1 MLLAS
6 NKSKLLTLFNT
17 HVASIIICLIHTK
30 HLLTTYPQP
39 THSTKQPPKTQT
51 MTIHQQ
57 RRTLACALVVLCM
70 STLIPKVLAQQVVP
84 TPVEITLKGGNTKVK
99 SIERQIDDKLDLPD
113 EGYTLDIVK
122 GKAIIRAK
130 NQRAYIWGLQ
140 TLKQLVTTNGTAPL
154 VHVKDYPAF
163 PIRGFMVD
171 TGRNFIP
178 HTQLKAYINLLSLF
192 KVNVFHWHLTDNP
205 AWRIECKVYPQL
217 NDPQYQRKGRD
228 EGKFYTYNQIREV
241 IAYAKS
247 LGVSVIPEIDMPG
260 HSQYFD
266 KTFGFGMATEK
277 GKQVLKACLEE
288 FFNEISKADCP
299 IIHIGSDEI
308 HIDKPAEFIAFCEDI
323 AQKHGREVMVWDPG
337 LPASAKAIAQ
347 IWRENQ
353 AEAVN
358 TNAYVHRYVDS
369 YMGYLNKGNPFTNV
383 NKLLLHTPCGVAKA
397 NDKALGGIL
406 CLWNDVRADNKSLL
420 FPHNGMPQAL
430 LPFAERFWHGGMGV
444 AMSEENVVPQPN
456 SEWHKK
462 LVSFEKK
469 MVYLRNNLLYD
480 YDMRWVANASQPWRV
495 TLPTRR
501 GAQKDSMKWVNAW
514 GGVVNI
520 MEVAKRHNVKLLPT
534 MDAWMETEVHVD
546 RDTVITAWVGFE
558 TTPRSS
564 RISDGIGYQG
574 EWESQGRLFANGTEV
589 FPSEPWKEPAKYRY
603 HYQTWHQ
610 APSEIPFTNEQ
621 FFWMRQPAK
630 VKLKAGWN
638 KISLYCPRVFPNE
651 SWFVAFIPVHID
663 NKGHVSEAQGVTFR

>member
-1 MLLAS
+1 MHLLLAS

-17 HVASIIICLIHTK
+17 HVASIIVCLIHTK

-51 MTIHQQ
+51 MPIHQQ
-57 RRTLACALVVLCM
+57 RRTLACALVVLCI

-99 SIERQIDDKLDLPD
+99 SIERQIDAKLDLPD

-323 AQKHGREVMVWDPG
+323 AQNT
-337 LPASAKAIAQ
+337 AAK
-347 IWRENQ
+347 
-353 AEAVN
+353 
-358 TNAYVHRYVDS
+358 
-369 YMGYLNKGNPFTNV
+369 
-383 NKLLLHTPCGVAKA
+383 
-397 NDKALGGIL
+397 
-406 CLWNDVRADNKSLL
+406 
-420 FPHNGMPQAL
+420 
-430 LPFAERFWHGGMGV
+430 
-444 AMSEENVVPQPN
+444 
-456 SEWHKK
+456 
-462 LVSFEKK
+462 
-469 MVYLRNNLLYD
+469 
-480 YDMRWVANASQPWRV
+480 
-495 TLPTRR
+495 
-501 GAQKDSMKWVNAW
+501 
-514 GGVVNI
+514 
-520 MEVAKRHNVKLLPT
+520 
-534 MDAWMETEVHVD
+534 
-546 RDTVITAWVGFE
+546 
-558 TTPRSS
+558 
-564 RISDGIGYQG
+564 
-574 EWESQGRLFANGTEV
+574 
-589 FPSEPWKEPAKYRY
+589 
-603 HYQTWHQ
+603 
-610 APSEIPFTNEQ
+610 
-621 FFWMRQPAK
+621 
-630 VKLKAGWN
+630 
-638 KISLYCPRVFPNE
+638 
-651 SWFVAFIPVHID
+651 
-663 NKGHVSEAQGVTFR
+663 